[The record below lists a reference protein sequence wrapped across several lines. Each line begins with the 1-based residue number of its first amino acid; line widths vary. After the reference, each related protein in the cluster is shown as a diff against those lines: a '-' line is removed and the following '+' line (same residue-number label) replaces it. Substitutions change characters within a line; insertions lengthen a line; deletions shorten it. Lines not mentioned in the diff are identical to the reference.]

1 MALNCTKIAANVAM
15 ASCRNSA
22 AGILGDAVIINFD
35 DWQAA
40 TITKSNSVISAITL
54 GSGVN
59 GFRLTSHDKAFEGSY
74 SLNVGTYGNSF
85 NHQVVL
91 RAFDRSQGL
100 KDFVNKAIN
109 GRFVVIMRNIDTVNA
124 GTVYEVYGAEHG
136 LVASAADFASTDAD
150 GVVSALTL
158 ASEENARESE
168 VPTSVF
174 STSLA
179 ATKTM
184 IDGLVDED

>member
-1 MALNCTKIAANVAM
+1 M

-40 TITKSNSVISAITL
+40 TITKTGSVISAITL
-54 GSGVN
+54 GTGVSGY
-59 GFRLTSHDKAFEGSY
+59 RLTSHDKAFEGSY
-74 SLNVGTYGNSF
+74 SLNAGTYGNSF
-85 NHQVVL
+85 NHQVLL
-91 RAFDRSQGL
+91 RAFDRTQGV

-109 GRFVVIMRNIDTVNA
+109 GRFVVILRNIDIANA

-136 LVASAADFASTDAD
+136 LVATAADFASTDAD

-158 ASEENARESE
+158 ASEDTARESE
-168 VPTSVF
+168 LPTSIF
-174 STSLA
+174 TTSLA
-179 ATKTM
+179 ATKTLV
-184 IDGLVDED
+184 DGLVSD